1 MQFFVHHKLQFL
13 EHVWNIRYIRL
24 LNYTAY
30 SDIHVTESQGSCEG
44 VSSLI
49 HVKWAESQPLRL
61 SMQVHYI
68 NYSEFL
74 FVCNWK
80 SNILIFYHEEGFIIY
95 LHQMSFNI
103 LEK

>member
-1 MQFFVHHKLQFL
+1 MTK
-13 EHVWNIRYIRL
+13 
-24 LNYTAY
+24 
-30 SDIHVTESQGSCEG
+30 SQGSCEG

-49 HVKWAESQPLRL
+49 HVKWAESEPLRL

-80 SNILIFYHEEGFIIY
+80 NNIFMNDILPWRRFYHIFTPDV
-95 LHQMSFNI
+95 F
-103 LEK
+103 

>member
-1 MQFFVHHKLQFL
+1 MTK
-13 EHVWNIRYIRL
+13 
-24 LNYTAY
+24 
-30 SDIHVTESQGSCEG
+30 SQGSCEG

-80 SNILIFYHEEGFIIY
+80 NNILNDILPWRRFYHIFTPDV
-95 LHQMSFNI
+95 F
-103 LEK
+103 